1 MSLRDF
7 FHGRGEI
14 ALKAGFVSTGL
25 AKEIL
30 KRSFR
35 IRILE
40 ESPNHIKCKIYRFAR
55 LIGFPV
61 LFPNPTIDIA
71 WESRAETSVIN
82 YRLTCYDY
90 YVVVSLAFIFGISCS
105 TLEHTPWQALRM
117 GLFGA
122 IFVLFFLGGLVFL
135 DTKYLVH
142 RIRKALLGLNC
153 ITTA

>member
-7 FHGRGEI
+7 LHGRGEI
-14 ALKAGFVSTGL
+14 VLKAGFVSTRL
-25 AKEIL
+25 AKDML

-40 ESPNHIKCKIYRFAR
+40 ESPNHVKCKIYRFVR

-61 LFPNPTIDIA
+61 LFPNPTLDIA
-71 WESRAETSVIN
+71 WASRAESSVIN
-82 YRLTCYDY
+82 YCLTCYDY
-90 YVVVSLAFIFGISCS
+90 YVVISLAFIFGISCS
-105 TLEHTPWQALRM
+105 TLEHTPWQALKM
-117 GLFGA
+117 GLFGVV
-122 IFVLFFLGGLVFL
+122 FVLLFFGGLVFL

-142 RIRKALLGLNC
+142 RIRKALLGLDC